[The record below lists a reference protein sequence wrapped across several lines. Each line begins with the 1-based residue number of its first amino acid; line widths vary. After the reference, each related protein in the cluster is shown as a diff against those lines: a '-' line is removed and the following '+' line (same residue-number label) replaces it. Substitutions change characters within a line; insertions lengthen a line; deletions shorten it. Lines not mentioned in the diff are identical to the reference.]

1 MKCVIFFKI
10 KQYRKFSRPEKLFFA
25 TFLCSGKQISTKM
38 NLNEVC
44 SQHVVGVHLILV
56 KLFILIR
63 RAGYGRGEDFRKVVF
78 STLQAYNINKKKEL
92 IKEFR

>member
-1 MKCVIFFKI
+1 MCDFFKI

-25 TFLCSGKQISTKM
+25 TFFWVLRKM

-63 RAGYGRGEDFRKVVF
+63 RAGYGRGEDLREVVF
-78 STLQAYNINKKKEL
+78 STLQTYNIYKKKEL
-92 IKEFR
+92 IKEFRQV

>member
-1 MKCVIFFKI
+1 
-10 KQYRKFSRPEKLFFA
+10 
-25 TFLCSGKQISTKM
+25 M

-63 RAGYGRGEDFRKVVF
+63 RAGYGRGEDLREVVF
-78 STLQAYNINKKKEL
+78 STLQTYNIYKKKEL
-92 IKEFR
+92 IKEFRQV